1 MGFTKETPVKL
12 ATRAVES
19 SEGSGARAGTR
30 RERVGRRLTRGI
42 TVGVAVGGAI
52 AFISAYQPPRS
63 FEHAPFTPDS
73 AFGAVV
79 PAIQIDPVRVGLSG
93 AVHMEF
99 ALPGARVAR
108 PVDVE
113 LAGRPR
119 ESLAYTWEP
128 VDGTVA
134 IDSLRSLSG
143 DSLVAPTVPGLYRLT
158 LVASGV
164 SRVVDELTLAV
175 LVPFDHKKGPVLDGY
190 RIGTY
195 IAERRGGDDHYRP
208 IGFVRVT
215 RGEVDLPM
223 SEHLR
228 LRDLLTRDGQESWP
242 RFIAVNPRMVD
253 KLELV
258 VERIAG
264 TIADAGADLQ
274 VNVHSGYRTPAH
286 NRRVPLAATD
296 SRHQYGD
303 AVDVAI
309 DANGDGRIDAR
320 DARLVAAAVDSVEME
335 FPDLVGGM
343 GVYTSSRYS
352 QPYVHIDV
360 RGSRVRWR
368 G

>member
-1 MGFTKETPVKL
+1 MNHTEESGPVKRAKRPIGHRIARG
-12 ATRAVES
+12 ATLCVTVLSAV
-19 SEGSGARAGTR
+19 
-30 RERVGRRLTRGI
+30 
-42 TVGVAVGGAI
+42 

-63 FEHAPFTPDS
+63 FEHTPFAPDS
-73 AFGAVV
+73 AFGELV
-79 PAIQIDPVRVGLSG
+79 PDFHLDPVPVGLSG

-99 ALPGARVAR
+99 VLPGSRLAR
-108 PVDVE
+108 PVDVN
-113 LAGRPR
+113 LAGRPV
-119 ESLAYTWEP
+119 ESIAYTWEA
-128 VDGTVA
+128 VDGTVPVTP
-134 IDSLRSLSG
+134 LRSLAG
-143 DSLVAPTVPGLYRLT
+143 DSLESPTEPGLYRLT
-158 LVASGV
+158 LVGNGISQ
-164 SRVVDELTLAV
+164 VVETLTLAV
-175 LVPFDHKKGPVLDGY
+175 LVPFDEKKGPMLDGY

-195 IAERRGGDDHYRP
+195 IGERHGREDDHLP
-208 IGFVRVT
+208 VGFVRVT
-215 RGEVDLPM
+215 QDEVELPM

-228 LRDLLTRDGQESWP
+228 LGDLLTRDGQRSWP

-264 TIADAGADLQ
+264 TIRKADVDLE

-309 DANGDGRIDAR
+309 DANGDGRINAR
-320 DARLVAAAVDSVEME
+320 DARLVAEAVDSVEAQ
-335 FPDLVGGM
+335 FPDLVGGV
-343 GVYTSSRYS
+343 GVYTSSRYR

>member
-1 MGFTKETPVKL
+1 MHL
-12 ATRAVES
+12 
-19 SEGSGARAGTR
+19 
-30 RERVGRRLTRGI
+30 
-42 TVGVAVGGAI
+42 
-52 AFISAYQPPRS
+52 
-63 FEHAPFTPDS
+63 
-73 AFGAVV
+73 
-79 PAIQIDPVRVGLSG
+79 DPVRVGLSG

-99 ALPGARVAR
+99 VLPGNRLAQ
-108 PVDVE
+108 PMDVN
-113 LAGRPR
+113 LMGR
-119 ESLAYTWEP
+119 STGSIAYTWEA
-128 VDGTVA
+128 VDGTV
-134 IDSLRSLSG
+134 SVTPLRAFSG
-143 DSLVAPTVPGLYRLT
+143 DSLDTPTEPGLYRLA
-158 LVASGV
+158 LVGDGMN
-164 SRVVDELTLAV
+164 RVVESLTLAV
-175 LVPFDHKKGPVLDGY
+175 LVPFDQKKGPMLDGY

-195 IAERRGGDDHYRP
+195 IGERRGGGGSDDQLP
-208 IGFVRVT
+208 LGFVRVT
-215 RGEVDLPM
+215 RDEVELPM

-228 LRDLLTRDGQESWP
+228 LGDLLTRDGQESWP

-264 TIADAGADLQ
+264 TIRKSNVDLE

-320 DARLVAAAVDSVEME
+320 DARLVAEAVDSVEAQ
-335 FPDLVGGM
+335 FPDLTGGV
-343 GVYTSSRYS
+343 GVYTSSRYR